1 MFKAIDVSTSGLV
14 AQRQRMNTVAENI
27 ANLNTTINEEGE
39 IEPFRRR
46 FVTFQKQATDP
57 DSLKR
62 GVGVNYE
69 IQTDLDSPLRLE
81 YDPGHPHA
89 NAEGIVSYPNINL
102 VKEFVNALGASR
114 AYEANIAAL
123 NSSKDI
129 AEKSL
134 EILR

>member
-1 MFKAIDVSTSGLV
+1 MLKAIDISTSGLV

-27 ANLNTTINEEGE
+27 ANLNTTLNEDGE
-39 IEPFRRR
+39 VEPYRRR
-46 FVTFQKQATDP
+46 FITFQKQATDP
-57 DSLKR
+57 TSLNR
-62 GVGVNYE
+62 GVGVSYQVE
-69 IQTDLDSPLRLE
+69 TDQQSPLRLE

-123 NSSKDI
+123 NSSKAI
-129 AEKSL
+129 AENAL